1 MPGAADVNLGSLDA
15 YNTTRQL
22 NTHNLGSCEVHYPWH
37 PWYGRTLWVYGTRAG
52 RAQAAARCGLEP
64 TQGSKSLEVP
74 VWMLETTSC
83 ATMRLAESPQVD
95 CVALQSLKTLLY
107 DSVLQDRHPFSGGA
121 DANPN
126 ESTPTCAIGIVSSSI
141 RGDPLAQAASRNP
154 TQSGDVVGKAASR
167 ILGKPR
173 VSCGDEGGQP

>member
-1 MPGAADVNLGSLDA
+1 MAVSNNSLPRQFTRPDVRTDDEVPRLAAEQRWTPCLAVALTDSTASPSPGIGASWSGD
-15 YNTTRQL
+15 TTRQL

-74 VWMLETTSC
+74 VWVLETTSC

-107 DSVLQDRHPFSGGA
+107 DSVLQDR
-121 DANPN
+121 
-126 ESTPTCAIGIVSSSI
+126 V
-141 RGDPLAQAASRNP
+141 
-154 TQSGDVVGKAASR
+154 
-167 ILGKPR
+167 
-173 VSCGDEGGQP
+173 